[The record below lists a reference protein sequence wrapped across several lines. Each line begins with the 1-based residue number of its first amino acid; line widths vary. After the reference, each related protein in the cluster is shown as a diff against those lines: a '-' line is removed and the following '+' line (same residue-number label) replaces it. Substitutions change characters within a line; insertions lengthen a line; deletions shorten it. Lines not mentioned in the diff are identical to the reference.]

1 MEKRIAIPEKVE
13 IKIEDRKVI
22 VKGPKGELLKNF
34 DNPKFNKAITIEN
47 DGEFVIKTESEER
60 KIKAMVGTI
69 ASHVKNMIT
78 GVTTGFKYTM
88 KIFYSHFPMSVTVK
102 DSEIHVKNFLGEKGA
117 RIAKISG
124 KTEISVDKENI
135 VLTGNNVEDV
145 SQTAAN
151 IEKSCKLSKRDKRVF
166 QDGIY
171 ISGKFLQSGEE
182 I

>member
-13 IKIEDRKVI
+13 IKLEDRKVI
-22 VKGPKGELLKNF
+22 VKGPKGELSKDF
-34 DNPKFNKAITIEN
+34 DNPKFNKAVTIEK
-47 DGEFVIKTESEER
+47 DGEVVIKTESEER

-78 GVTTGFKYTM
+78 GVTIGFKYTM
-88 KIFYSHFPMSVTVK
+88 KIFYAHFPVSVTVK
-102 DSEIHVKNFLGEKGA
+102 DNEVHVKNFLGEKGA
-117 RIAKISG
+117 RISKIAG
-124 KTEISVDKENI
+124 KTEIVVDKENI